1 MNDFKTILLLKFGNC
16 GFKALLNK
24 TLRHLF
30 FLLVLFSI
38 LVSNLNHQRPEKRTQ
53 LIDLEND
60 WDAFPRKLLVLFM
73 LKNAILQILQS

>member
-1 MNDFKTILLLKFGNC
+1 MNDFLTVLLLKFENYGP
-16 GFKALLNK
+16 KVLLNK
-24 TLRHLF
+24 NLRHLF
-30 FLLVLFSI
+30 VLLVLFSI
-38 LVSNLNHQRPEKRTQ
+38 LVPKLNQRPEKRTQ